1 MTYLSVLPAL
11 AYLMEQCQSLKLLSS
26 KHLEM
31 NENHRRLLGSYSRP
45 DLEIVLAGCKLSSA
59 GASAS
64 AEVLRRNQGPTQ
76 LINCEIDHLVLA
88 DGLRGNTL
96 ESARSLLSLE
106 HSEKTKVLLT
116 WSLDIAPG

>member
-1 MTYLSVLPAL
+1 
-11 AYLMEQCQSLKLLSS
+11 
-26 KHLEM
+26 M